1 MQDASSQMRRYDTD
15 RRAPAHLRVH
25 YAVVQLGYTASV
37 RSHCG
42 EASPIGSS
50 HHTTLRAL
58 PKYPCP
64 CYPKCPNL
72 GTCPQLIHP
81 AML

>member
-1 MQDASSQMRRYDTD
+1 VQDASSPMRRYDTD
-15 RRAPAHLRVH
+15 RRAQAHRSVH
-25 YAVVQLGYTASV
+25 YAVGQLGDTASV

-50 HHTTLRAL
+50 HHTTLRSL
-58 PKYPCP
+58 PKSPCP

-72 GTCPQLIHP
+72 GTCPQRFHP
-81 AML
+81 AKL